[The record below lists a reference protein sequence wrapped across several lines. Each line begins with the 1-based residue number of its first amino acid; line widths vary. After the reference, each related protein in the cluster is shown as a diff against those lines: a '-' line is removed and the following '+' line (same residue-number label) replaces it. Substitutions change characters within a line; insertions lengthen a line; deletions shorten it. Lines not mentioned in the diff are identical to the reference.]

1 MFGYVRIRKS
11 ELRVREYEYYRA
23 AYCGLC
29 RSMGKCTGQCSRLTL
44 SYDVAFLVHVRMLL
58 CGTVPTFKRRRCLAH
73 PLKKR
78 PMMEANDQ
86 LSYGADISA
95 LLAYEKCRDDIA
107 DEGFWGRCKARMRCL
122 FLSGAY
128 KRARKRLPEAAVAV
142 REHLAALSRLER
154 ERPAS
159 VDAPAAVFGEL
170 LADVVAFGLPDTAVR
185 VARVIG
191 DKVGR
196 FIYIA
201 DAIDDLEKD
210 AKRGNFNPVLALFGE
225 KPTCE
230 ERESI
235 RVALIACLSDLE
247 AALDLTEEHP
257 RPEIKAVIEN
267 ILYFGMPDTVRRVL
281 CGKTGCKEDNS
292 GEQ

>member
-11 ELRVREYEYYRA
+11 ELRIREYEYYRA

-29 RSMGKCTGQCSRLTL
+29 RQMGKCTGQCSRLTL

-58 CGTVPTFKRRRCLAH
+58 CGTVPVFKRRRCLVH

-78 PMMEANDQ
+78 PMMEENDQ
-86 LSYGADISA
+86 LSYCADVSA
-95 LLAYEKCRDDIA
+95 LLGYEKCRDDVA
-107 DEGFWGRCKARMRCL
+107 DEGFGGSLKARLRCL
-122 FLSGAY
+122 FLSNAY
-128 KRARKRLPEAAVAV
+128 RRARNRLPELAEAL
-142 REHLAALSRLER
+142 RGHLAALSRLER

-159 VDAPAAVFGEL
+159 VDAPAAIFGAL
-170 LADVVAFGLPDTAVR
+170 VADMTAYGLSGPQER
-185 VARVIG
+185 VARTIG

-196 FIYIA
+196 FIYII

-225 KPTCE
+225 KPTNE

-247 AALDLTEEHP
+247 AALDLIEEHP
-257 RPEIKAVIEN
+257 RQEIKAVVEN

-281 CGKTGCKEDNS
+281 CGKADREEDIP